1 MKAGFGLRLEVFFL
15 VFGIEGD
22 YRFARAR
29 ATLNFNETKKNL
41 LGDSANCQCSDVIW
55 GVIAGSIRCCPV

>member
-1 MKAGFGLRLEVFFL
+1 MKAGLGLRLEVFFL

-29 ATLNFNETKKNL
+29 ATLIFNETKKNL
-41 LGDSANCQCSDVIW
+41 LGDPANCQCSHIIW
-55 GVIAGSIRCCPV
+55 RVIAGPIRRCPV